1 MVPRWSKDRTRE
13 SRRPAA
19 ERRPLW
25 MAPRNASEP
34 RRSAMITAVALP
46 VAELS
51 SVASALD
58 DLTKRVTDIARRA
71 ADEGEDSA
79 SELFAAERA
88 LRGAQRRLAKLA
100 TPSRRG

>member
-1 MVPRWSKDRTRE
+1 MVEGSYPGVAKALLQS
-13 SRRPAA
+13 A
-19 ERRPLW
+19 EIAR
-25 MAPRNASEP
+25 MAPRKLLSHNA

-58 DLTKRVTDIARRA
+58 DLTKRVTEIARSA
-71 ADEGEDSA
+71 ADDGDDSA